1 MESFPCAKPARLWQ
15 KGSAKVQAK
24 PSNILRKYRK
34 ICRRYHC
41 EYNNSLVLVVLNSLR
56 P

>member
-15 KGSAKVQAK
+15 KDLQT
-24 PSNILRKYRK
+24 I
-34 ICRRYHC
+34 HC
-41 EYNNSLVLVVLNSLR
+41 EYNNSLVLMVLNSLR